1 MLNVDLRNGDCLEV
15 LKTIPD
21 NSIDSIVTD
30 PPYGLSFMNKKW
42 DYDVP
47 KTEVWQECLRV
58 LKPGGH
64 LLAFAGTR
72 TQHRMAV
79 RIEDAGFE
87 IRDMIAW
94 CYSTGFPKSMD
105 VSKQIDQQEKN
116 RWVKISNAID
126 NASLSEIAELWI
138 NSKNANAAGLSFRRK
153 QTEAGLNT
161 QKKGFAHGSVL
172 LQASHKNC
180 DALVVIAEL
189 NSTGA
194 HPTSGGSCSSAQSNA
209 ESTITA
215 SKSHANTAESSPE
228 NREAALCMVDFSA
241 LHSAWGWQG
250 ESKADKLKAVEA
262 LKIWLGSKPSSSREA
277 TSALCAALT
286 DDLKLITLSQ
296 SKTFLSFDT
305 TRQMACASVISATIT
320 ESTAASLIS
329 FTANT
334 LRSKAIDKRLG
345 AERKILSERKR
356 GAALDPNGEGG
367 GGFKRGTVIVSEPAP
382 DLAKKWEGWGT
393 SLKPAIEPIT
403 VARKPLA
410 GAVVDTIVEYG
421 TGAINIDGCR
431 VPTNDKFG
439 AASVGGRTE
448 TSRIFED
455 CGWKR
460 AWMLDDKKKEEFAAK
475 ARETA
480 AKAEMLGRFPA
491 NLIHDGSDE
500 VVAMFP
506 ESKGAG
512 GSLPQVK
519 ITGYGDKI
527 GNGESSY
534 FGGERTP
541 FDSGSGSAA
550 RFFNSCQFDD
560 EDLETIPL
568 IYCAKAS
575 KADRESGFADSPIGK
590 AGSLNMRTDKHSEEN
605 GQTTAPRANIHPTV
619 KPTALMRHLIRLVT
633 PPGGTT
639 LDPFTGSGTTGK
651 AAMLEGMSFIGIE
664 LSPEYFEIASKR
676 ILHARDNKSC
686 YDDAGRV
693 VNEKQSAP
701 SSVSIEEV
709 FG

>member
-21 NSIDSIVTD
+21 DSVDSIVTD

-72 TQHRMAV
+72 TQHRMAA

-105 VSKQIDQQEKN
+105 VSK
-116 RWVKISNAID
+116 
-126 NASLSEIAELWI
+126 
-138 NSKNANAAGLSFRRK
+138 
-153 QTEAGLNT
+153 
-161 QKKGFAHGSVL
+161 
-172 LQASHKNC
+172 
-180 DALVVIAEL
+180 
-189 NSTGA
+189 
-194 HPTSGGSCSSAQSNA
+194 
-209 ESTITA
+209 
-215 SKSHANTAESSPE
+215 
-228 NREAALCMVDFSA
+228 
-241 LHSAWGWQG
+241 
-250 ESKADKLKAVEA
+250 
-262 LKIWLGSKPSSSREA
+262 
-277 TSALCAALT
+277 
-286 DDLKLITLSQ
+286 
-296 SKTFLSFDT
+296 
-305 TRQMACASVISATIT
+305 
-320 ESTAASLIS
+320 
-329 FTANT
+329 
-334 LRSKAIDKRLG
+334 AIDKRLG
-345 AERKILSERKR
+345 ADRKILSERKR
-356 GAALDPNGEGG
+356 GTAFDPNGEGG
-367 GGFKRGTVIVSEPAP
+367 GGFKRGTVIVSEPATE
-382 DLAKKWEGWGT
+382 LSKEWEGWGT
-393 SLKPAIEPIT
+393 ALKPAIETVTFASKPYTDEQERDIILSNLIRLEARLWLLSSASAAEKNSTSSQSEYVAACAIAQWSAEEIT
-403 VARKPLA
+403 STRAALCDPMGTSLFELATNTSLSIVSSWRRTLAESWSDGSTSTIETRSSTTTDWKTLKFSLSQITAESIIKACSLPGGFSANASTAESHFNASLSLLQSIRTLSATERAMSQAQHERQGAGVKPNLDPCIMARKPLIGTVA
-410 GAVVDTIVEYG
+410 ANVLEYG

-431 VPTNDKFG
+431 VMSHD
-439 AASVGGRTE
+439 ATE
-448 TSRIFED
+448 T
-455 CGWKR
+455 
-460 AWMLDDKKKEEFAAK
+460 
-475 ARETA
+475 ARTPSSTENTTSFGKSLVMGGA
-480 AKAEMLGRFPA
+480 GSDLGRFPA

-500 VVAMFP
+500 VVGMFP
-506 ESKGAG
+506 DSKGSG

-527 GNGESSY
+527 GDGESSY
-534 FGGERTP
+534 IGGDRTP

-575 KADRESGFADSPIGK
+575 KSDRESGLESHPIGK

-651 AAMLEGMSFIGIE
+651 AAMLEGMNFIGIE

-686 YDDAGRV
+686 YDGAGRV
-693 VNEKQSAP
+693 VNEKQSTP